1 MRMPFGGAFGEAPRH
16 EENTKTCIFLQFW
29 TPGGAKTQENLVF
42 YKATRE
48 NKQSHSRKQ
57 QATRENKQPTRENKD
72 PAGHRD
78 HNPAP
83 PGRPA
88 TPGPRPKHSK
98 TPGFRA
104 NDPNRRLQFNL
115 AGPPRVHQG
124 KSPKEERRN
133 RTRPHQGTPQGP
145 RETPKT
151 ANHDGTVGPSANH
164 DGWHGFNDF
173 SKTTSHFSKNCI
185 DFAKNLRPG
194 QKIESA

>member
-1 MRMPFGGAFGEAPRH
+1 MVARDLPSLDAILFKALRAFRRTVSEDWTRSGLEARGQNKPEFFFLFETPRH

-98 TPGFRA
+98 TLGFRE
-104 NDPNRRLQFNL
+104 NDPKRRLQFNL
-115 AGPPRVHQG
+115 VFC
-124 KSPKEERRN
+124 
-133 RTRPHQGTPQGP
+133 T
-145 RETPKT
+145 
-151 ANHDGTVGPSANH
+151 
-164 DGWHGFNDF
+164 
-173 SKTTSHFSKNCI
+173 
-185 DFAKNLRPG
+185 
-194 QKIESA
+194 ESMHT